1 MSKWRYAAAAAIAGV
16 LAVTMPV
23 AAVAEPLK
31 VLSAGA
37 FKQVLLGVIPQFEK
51 DGRDV
56 QLESDTV
63 GGLVRRIEAGE
74 SFDLVVASPAALDTL
89 KKAGKVADSI
99 VSLARVGVGVGVK
112 EGTERPDIGSVEAFK
127 QALLRARAV
136 T

>member
-1 MSKWRYAAAAAIAGV
+1 MSKWRYAAAAAIACV

-56 QLESDTV
+56 QLDSDTV

-74 SFDLVVASPAALDTL
+74 SFDLLVASPAALDTL
-89 KKAGKVADSI
+89 QKAGKVADR
-99 VSLARVGVGVGVK
+99 VVNLARVGVGVGVK
-112 EGTERPDIGSVEAFK
+112 EGTERPDIGSVEA
-127 QALLRARAV
+127 
-136 T
+136 